1 MINSKPERKKN
12 ETLTIKLKK
21 MTQIAAIAQSL
32 LKGEVL
38 SIMDGFHKFLCSN
51 LPRELSRSIEKKF
64 GVVITKTP
72 TPFKSKYGQSGRY
85 FKYRLNK
92 DLEQNKEGVEK

>member
-1 MINSKPERKKN
+1 
-12 ETLTIKLKK
+12 

-32 LKGEVL
+32 LKGDVL
-38 SIMDGFHKFLCSN
+38 SIMDGFHKFSVTN

-64 GVVITKTP
+64 GVIISKSP
-72 TPFKSKYGQSGRY
+72 TLFKSQYGHSGVY

-92 DLEQNKEGVEK
+92 DLEQNKKGIELMKIYIKTKSK